1 MSNII
6 LSNDDA
12 LVCVFT
18 EEEISANVVRRGF
31 AALGHSFN
39 DVYAVKDCELEFY
52 SYEPLWLNAEKLA
65 RLRVAAAQNAS
76 ENV

>member
-1 MSNII
+1 MANIM

-18 EEEISANVVRRGF
+18 EEEISADVVRRGF
-31 AALGHSFN
+31 ATLGCTFN
-39 DVYAVKDCELEFY
+39 DVYEVKDSELEFY

-65 RLRVAAAQNAS
+65 RLREAAAQNAS

>member
-1 MSNII
+1 MANIM
-6 LSNDDA
+6 LSSDDA

-18 EEEISANVVRRGF
+18 EEEISADVVRRGF
-31 AALGHSFN
+31 AALGHTFN

-52 SYEPLWLNAEKLA
+52 SYEPLWLNAGKLA
-65 RLRVAAAQNAS
+65 RLRAAAAQNAS